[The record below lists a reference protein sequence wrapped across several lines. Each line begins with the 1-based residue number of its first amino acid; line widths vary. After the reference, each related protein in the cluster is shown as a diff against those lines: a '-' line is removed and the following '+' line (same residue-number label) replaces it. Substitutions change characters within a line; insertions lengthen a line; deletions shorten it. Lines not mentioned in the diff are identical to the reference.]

1 MPCPYRYV
9 SQRALEAASIRRDIR
24 RCVGEPVTCAGIP
37 AYIQGASSLPLPEG
51 RKRMIA
57 VPSRQPEGRPP
68 PRSRRRPWTVS
79 IHLAVSALVL
89 TTILLTAA
97 ASSLL
102 WWRTAEATSR
112 QLASTINEQIVAAV
126 RKEVSAIVGEAA
138 AAHTAIRTLFLQNV
152 LDTREADKREF
163 VFLSQ
168 LQSHA
173 TISWV
178 AFGWPDG
185 SFFAAHKLGDGHLE
199 MMEISLTDHPGQRR
213 IDEYAV
219 IPGDIEFEQR
229 QFVLT
234 DFRIVDQAWFK
245 TGMGAK
251 GPQWFKV
258 LDHPIGQRPS
268 IAFAGPI
275 DVYQERQGVLAIIIE
290 YTRFA
295 HFLAQ
300 LEVGRTGTAFI
311 FDGSGELI
319 AAPDKEADELHP
331 ARSQEALLP
340 LARMVLAQAG
350 NEDRKETWRRR
361 LTSQGEAY
369 EVALSPLPFPGW
381 SLATVIPEAE
391 FLGPVETTLHRLIIG
406 LAAGAL
412 LAALLSAML
421 ARSVIAAPLARVV
434 GEIRHVESFA
444 LDRVRR
450 HPSRL
455 AEISSLSGA
464 IAEMAA
470 GLSAFRKFI
479 PADLVRSLLRQ
490 GVEAKPGGSIQELT
504 VMFIDVAG
512 FTGLSERMGD
522 RVVPLLTGYLDLASD
537 IIDANGGTIDKF
549 IGDAVMA
556 FWGAPTP
563 QQDHAVLCCRAAL
576 AIGEALE
583 KSGLADDQ
591 GKQLQIRIGI
601 NSGRMLVG
609 NIGSELRLNYTVIG
623 DVVNVASRLE
633 GANKHCGTQ
642 VLIGAETVSLIR
654 DAFIVREIDSI
665 AVYGRTEGLAVYE
678 LISPTEVSGENR
690 AWIADYEEGL
700 SRYRRRDFSGA
711 IIHFTAVL
719 RGRPHDRPASLLLE
733 RCRRLQQTGVNEEW
747 SAVAALNSK

>member
-1 MPCPYRYV
+1 
-9 SQRALEAASIRRDIR
+9 
-24 RCVGEPVTCAGIP
+24 
-37 AYIQGASSLPLPEG
+37 
-51 RKRMIA
+51 MIA
-57 VPSRQPEGRPP
+57 VPSRQPDGRLR
-68 PRSRRRPWTVS
+68 PRSPGKPLTVS

-126 RKEVSAIVGEAA
+126 RKEVSAIVGEAR

-152 LDTREADKREF
+152 LDAREADKREF

-185 SFFAAHKLGDGHLE
+185 SFFAAHKLGDDHLE

-229 QFVLT
+229 QFVPT
-234 DFRIVDQAWFK
+234 DFRVVDQAWFK
-245 TGMGAK
+245 TGMGAE

-340 LARMVLAQAG
+340 LARMVLAQPG
-350 NEDRKETWRRR
+350 DGDRKEAWRRR
-361 LTSQGEAY
+361 LISQGEAY
-369 EVALSPLPFPGW
+369 EVALTPLPFPGW

-391 FLGPVETTLHRLIIG
+391 FLGPVETTLRRLIIG

-421 ARSVIAAPLARVV
+421 VRSVIAAPLARVV
-434 GEIRHVESFA
+434 GEIRHVESFE
-444 LDRVRR
+444 LDRVRH

-479 PADLVRSLLRQ
+479 PADLVRSLLSQ

-522 RVVPLLTGYLDLASD
+522 RVVPLLSRYLDAVSEV
-537 IIDANGGTIDKF
+537 IDANGGTIDKF

-556 FWGAPTP
+556 FWGAPTA
-563 QQDHAVLCCRAAL
+563 QQDHAVRCCRAAL
-576 AIGEALE
+576 ACRKAIEAA
-583 KSGLADDQ
+583 GVNDDQ
-591 GKQLQIRIGI
+591 GHPLQIRIGI

-623 DVVNVASRLE
+623 DAVNVASRLE
-633 GANKHCGTQ
+633 GASKQYGTQ
-642 VLIGAETVSLIR
+642 ILIGTETARLIR
-654 DAFIVREIDSI
+654 DAFIIREIDSI
-665 AVYGRTEGLAVYE
+665 VVYGRTEGLAVYE
-678 LISPTEVSGENR
+678 LVGLAEVGGENT
-690 AWIADYEEGL
+690 AWIASYEAGL

-711 IIHFTAVL
+711 IIHFEAVL
-719 RGRPHDRPASLLLE
+719 GERPHDLPASLLLE
-733 RCRRLQQTGVNEEW
+733 RCKHLQRSGVDEDW
-747 SAVAALNSK
+747 LPVAALKAK

>member
-1 MPCPYRYV
+1 
-9 SQRALEAASIRRDIR
+9 
-24 RCVGEPVTCAGIP
+24 
-37 AYIQGASSLPLPEG
+37 
-51 RKRMIA
+51 MIA
-57 VPSRQPEGRPP
+57 VPSRQPGDHPRPLSAGRPL
-68 PRSRRRPWTVS
+68 TVS
-79 IHLAVSALVL
+79 IGLAVSALVL
-89 TTILLTAA
+89 TAILLTAA

-126 RKEVSAIVGEAA
+126 RKEVSAIVGEAR

-152 LDTREADKREF
+152 LDAREADKREF

-185 SFFAAHKLGDGHLE
+185 SFFAAHKLGDDHLE

-229 QFVLT
+229 QFVPT
-234 DFRIVDQAWFK
+234 DFRVVDQAWFK
-245 TGMGAK
+245 TGMGAE

-319 AAPDKEADELHP
+319 AAPDKQADELHP

-340 LARMVLAQAG
+340 LARMVLAQPG
-350 NEDRKETWRRR
+350 DGDRKEAWRRR
-361 LTSQGEAY
+361 LISQGEAY
-369 EVALSPLPFPGW
+369 EVALTPLPFPGW

-391 FLGPVETTLHRLIIG
+391 FLGPVETTLRRLIIG

-421 ARSVIAAPLARVV
+421 VRSVIAAPLARVV
-434 GEIRHVESFA
+434 GEIRHVESFE
-444 LDRVRR
+444 LDRVRH

-479 PADLVRSLLRQ
+479 PADLVRSLLSQ

-522 RVVPLLTGYLDLASD
+522 RVVPLLSRYLDAVSEV
-537 IIDANGGTIDKF
+537 IDANGGTIDKF

-556 FWGAPTP
+556 FWGAPTA
-563 QQDHAVLCCRAAL
+563 QQDHAVRCCRAAL
-576 AIGEALE
+576 ACRKAIEAA
-583 KSGLADDQ
+583 GVNDDQ
-591 GKQLQIRIGI
+591 GHPLQIRIGI

-623 DVVNVASRLE
+623 DAVNVASRLE
-633 GANKHCGTQ
+633 GASKQYGTHI
-642 VLIGAETVSLIR
+642 LIGTETARLIR
-654 DAFIVREIDSI
+654 DAFIIREIDSI
-665 AVYGRTEGLAVYE
+665 VVYGRTEGLAVYE
-678 LISPTEVSGENR
+678 LVGLAEVGGENT
-690 AWIADYEEGL
+690 AWIASYEAGL

-711 IIHFTAVL
+711 IIHFEAVL
-719 RGRPHDRPASLLLE
+719 GERPHDLPASLLLE
-733 RCRRLQQTGVNEEW
+733 RCKHLQRSGVDEDW
-747 SAVAALNSK
+747 LPVAALKAK

>member
-1 MPCPYRYV
+1 MPCPCRWDARDLGNEVTSVGISVYKFRPV
-9 SQRALEAASIRRDIR
+9 FGRRQRALLKSA
-24 RCVGEPVTCAGIP
+24 
-37 AYIQGASSLPLPEG
+37 
-51 RKRMIA
+51 KRMIA
-57 VPSRQPEGRPP
+57 VPSREPDGRLP
-68 PRSRRRPWTVS
+68 PRSASRPRTVS

-126 RKEVSAIVGEAA
+126 RKEVSAIVGEARGA
-138 AAHTAIRTLFLQNV
+138 YTAIRTLFLQNV

-185 SFFAAHKLGDGHLE
+185 SFFAAHKLGDDHLE

-219 IPGDIEFEQR
+219 IPGDIEFEKR
-229 QFVLT
+229 QFVPT
-234 DFRIVDQAWFK
+234 DFRVVDQAWFK
-245 TGMGAK
+245 TAMGAE

-275 DVYQERQGVLAIIIE
+275 EVYQERQGVLAIIIE

-295 HFLAQ
+295 NFLAQ

-311 FDGSGELI
+311 FDDSGELI

-331 ARSQEALLP
+331 ARSQETLLP

-350 NEDRKETWRRR
+350 DADRKEAWRGRM
-361 LTSQGEAY
+361 TSRGGEAY
-369 EVALSPLPFPGW
+369 EVALTSLPFPGW

-391 FLGPVETTLHRLIIG
+391 FLGPVETTLRRLIIG
-406 LAAGAL
+406 LSAGAL
-412 LAALLSAML
+412 LAALLSAWL
-421 ARSVIAAPLARVV
+421 VRSVIAAPLARVV
-434 GEIRHVESFA
+434 GEIRHVEDFE

-479 PADLVRSLLRQ
+479 PADLVRSLLSQ
-490 GVEAKPGGSIQELT
+490 GVEAKPGGSIQQLT

-522 RVVPLLTGYLDLASD
+522 RVVSLLSRYLDAVSEV
-537 IIDANGGTIDKF
+537 IVANGGTIDKF

-556 FWGAPTP
+556 FWGAPTA
-563 QQDHAVLCCRAAL
+563 QQDHALRCCRAAL
-576 AIGEALE
+576 ACRQAIEA
-583 KSGLADDQ
+583 ADVCDDQ
-591 GKQLQIRIGI
+591 GDPLQIRIGV

-623 DVVNVASRLE
+623 DAVNVASRLE
-633 GANKHCGTQ
+633 GASKQYGTQ
-642 VLIGAETVSLIR
+642 ILIGAETRRLIG

-665 AVYGRTEGLAVYE
+665 VVYGRTEGLAVYE
-678 LISPTEVSGENR
+678 LIGLAEAGNENT
-690 AWIADYEEGL
+690 AWIASYEEGL

-711 IIHFTAVL
+711 IIRFEAVL
-719 RGRPHDRPASLLLE
+719 GGRPHDRPASLLLE
-733 RCRRLQQTGVNEEW
+733 QCRRLQQSGVDEEW
-747 SAVAALNSK
+747 SSVATLKAK

>member
-1 MPCPYRYV
+1 MITV
-9 SQRALEAASIRRDIR
+9 S
-24 RCVGEPVTCAGIP
+24 
-37 AYIQGASSLPLPEG
+37 
-51 RKRMIA
+51 
-57 VPSRQPEGRPP
+57 SRQPDRSVPPRPAGRPL
-68 PRSRRRPWTVS
+68 TVS
-79 IHLAVSALVL
+79 IDLAVSALVL

-126 RKEVSAIVGEAA
+126 RKEVSAIVGEAR

-152 LDTREADKREF
+152 LDAREADKREF

-168 LQSHA
+168 LQSQA

-185 SFFAAHKLGDGHLE
+185 SFFAAHKLGDDHLE
-199 MMEISLTDHPGQRR
+199 MMEISPTDHPGQRR

-229 QFVLT
+229 QFVPT
-234 DFRIVDQAWFK
+234 GFRVVDQAWFK
-245 TGMGAK
+245 SGMRAGA
-251 GPQWFKV
+251 PQWFKV
-258 LDHPIGQRPS
+258 LDHPTGQRPS

-275 DVYQERQGVLAIIIE
+275 DVYQERQGVIAIIIE
-290 YTRFA
+290 YTRLA

-311 FDGSGELI
+311 LDGRGELI
-319 AAPDKEADELHP
+319 AAPDKDADELHP
-331 ARSQEALLP
+331 ARGQEALLP

-350 NEDRKETWRRR
+350 GEDRKEAWRRR
-361 LTSQGEAY
+361 LLSQGEAY
-369 EVALSPLPFPGW
+369 EVALTPLPFPGW

-391 FLGPVETTLHRLIIG
+391 FLGPVETTLRRLIVG
-406 LAAGAL
+406 LGAGAL
-412 LAALLSAML
+412 LAALLSALL

-444 LDRVRR
+444 LEQVRR

-490 GVEAKPGGSIQELT
+490 GVEASPGGAIQELT
-504 VMFIDVAG
+504 VMFVDIAG

-522 RVVPLLTGYLDLASD
+522 RVVPLLSGYLGLASD
-537 IIDANGGTIDKF
+537 IIDAEGGTIDKF

-563 QQDHAVLCCRAAL
+563 QQDHALRCCRAAL
-576 AIGEALE
+576 AFRKALE
-583 KSGLADDQ
+583 NSGLADDQ
-591 GKQLQIRIGI
+591 GQALQIRIGI
-601 NSGRMLVG
+601 NSGPMLVG

-633 GANKHCGTQ
+633 GANKPYGTQ
-642 VLIGAETVSLIR
+642 ILIGAETARLIGH
-654 DAFIVREIDSI
+654 AFIIREIDSI
-665 AVYGRTEGLAVYE
+665 AVYGRTEGLAVCE
-678 LISPTEVSGENR
+678 LIGLAEAGGETP
-690 AWIADYEEGL
+690 AWIASYQEGL
-700 SRYRRRDFSGA
+700 LRYRRRDFPGA
-711 IIHFTAVL
+711 IVQFEAVL
-719 RGRPHDRPASLLLE
+719 GGRPHDRPASLLLE
-733 RCRRLQQTGVNEEW
+733 RCRRLLQSGVDEEW
-747 SAVAALNSK
+747 SSVAALKTK

>member
-1 MPCPYRYV
+1 M
-9 SQRALEAASIRRDIR
+9 
-24 RCVGEPVTCAGIP
+24 
-37 AYIQGASSLPLPEG
+37 PLPASG
-51 RKRMIA
+51 TRMI
-57 VPSRQPEGRPP
+57 PIPNRQPDGRPP
-68 PRSRRRPWTVS
+68 ACSAGRPLTVS

-97 ASSLL
+97 ATSLL

-126 RKEVSAIVGEAA
+126 RKEVSAIVGEAR

-185 SFFAAHKLGDGHLE
+185 SFFAAHKLGDDHLE

-229 QFVLT
+229 QFVPT
-234 DFRIVDQAWFK
+234 DFHVVDQVWFK

-331 ARSQEALLP
+331 ARSQETLLP

-350 NEDRKETWRRR
+350 DEDRKQAWRRR

-369 EVALSPLPFPGW
+369 EVALTPLPFPGW

-391 FLGPVETTLHRLIIG
+391 FLGPVETTLRRLIIG
-406 LAAGAL
+406 LAASAL

-421 ARSVIAAPLARVV
+421 VRTVIAAPLARVV

-444 LDRVRR
+444 LDKVRR

-470 GLSAFRKFI
+470 GLSAFGKFI
-479 PADLVRSLLRQ
+479 PADLVRLLLSQ
-490 GVEAKPGGSIQELT
+490 GVEAKPGGSMQELT

-522 RVVPLLTGYLDLASD
+522 RVVPILSRYLDAASEV
-537 IIDANGGTIDKF
+537 IVANGGTIDKF

-556 FWGAPTP
+556 FWGAPTA
-563 QQDHAVLCCRAAL
+563 QQDHAVRCCRAAL
-576 AIGEALE
+576 ACRKAIEAA
-583 KSGLADDQ
+583 GVNDDE
-591 GKQLQIRIGI
+591 GHPLQIRIGI

-623 DVVNVASRLE
+623 DAVNVASRLE
-633 GANKHCGTQ
+633 SANKQYGTLI
-642 VLIGAETVSLIR
+642 LIGAETRRLIR
-654 DAFIVREIDSI
+654 DAFIIREIDSI
-665 AVYGRTEGLAVYE
+665 VVYGRTEGLAVYE
-678 LISPTEVSGENR
+678 LIGLAEVSGEDT
-690 AWIADYEEGL
+690 AWITSYEEGL
-700 SRYRRRDFSGA
+700 ARYRRRDFSGA
-711 IIHFTAVL
+711 IIHFEAVL
-719 RGRPHDRPASLLLE
+719 GRHPHDWPASLLLE
-733 RCRRLQQTGVNEEW
+733 RCKRLEQSGVNEEW
-747 SAVAALNSK
+747 SSVATLKAK

>member
-1 MPCPYRYV
+1 M
-9 SQRALEAASIRRDIR
+9 QRNFRVYSVKPVGSVPLLES
-24 RCVGEPVTCAGIP
+24 G
-37 AYIQGASSLPLPEG
+37 
-51 RKRMIA
+51 RMIA
-57 VPSRQPEGRPP
+57 VPSRQPDGRLR
-68 PRSRRRPWTVS
+68 PRSPGKPLTVS

-97 ASSLL
+97 ASSLV

-126 RKEVSAIVGEAA
+126 RKEVSAIVGEAR

-152 LDTREADKREF
+152 LDAREADKREF

-229 QFVLT
+229 QFVPT
-234 DFRIVDQAWFK
+234 DFRVVDQAWFK
-245 TGMGAK
+245 TGMGAE

-311 FDGSGELI
+311 FDGSDELI

-340 LARMVLAQAG
+340 LARMVLAKAG
-350 NEDRKETWRRR
+350 DGDRKEAWRRR
-361 LTSQGEAY
+361 LISQGEAY
-369 EVALSPLPFPGW
+369 EVALTPLPFPGW

-391 FLGPVETTLHRLIIG
+391 FLGPVETTLRRLIIG

-421 ARSVIAAPLARVV
+421 V
-434 GEIRHVESFA
+434 
-444 LDRVRR
+444 
-450 HPSRL
+450 
-455 AEISSLSGA
+455 
-464 IAEMAA
+464 
-470 GLSAFRKFI
+470 
-479 PADLVRSLLRQ
+479 
-490 GVEAKPGGSIQELT
+490 
-504 VMFIDVAG
+504 
-512 FTGLSERMGD
+512 
-522 RVVPLLTGYLDLASD
+522 
-537 IIDANGGTIDKF
+537 
-549 IGDAVMA
+549 
-556 FWGAPTP
+556 
-563 QQDHAVLCCRAAL
+563 
-576 AIGEALE
+576 
-583 KSGLADDQ
+583 
-591 GKQLQIRIGI
+591 
-601 NSGRMLVG
+601 
-609 NIGSELRLNYTVIG
+609 
-623 DVVNVASRLE
+623 
-633 GANKHCGTQ
+633 
-642 VLIGAETVSLIR
+642 
-654 DAFIVREIDSI
+654 
-665 AVYGRTEGLAVYE
+665 
-678 LISPTEVSGENR
+678 
-690 AWIADYEEGL
+690 
-700 SRYRRRDFSGA
+700 
-711 IIHFTAVL
+711 
-719 RGRPHDRPASLLLE
+719 
-733 RCRRLQQTGVNEEW
+733 
-747 SAVAALNSK
+747 